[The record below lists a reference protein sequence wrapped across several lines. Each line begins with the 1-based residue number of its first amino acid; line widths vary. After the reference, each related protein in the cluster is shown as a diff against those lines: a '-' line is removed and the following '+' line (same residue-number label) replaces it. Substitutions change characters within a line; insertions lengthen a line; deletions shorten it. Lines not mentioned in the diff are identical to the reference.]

1 MNIYERIGL
10 KRVINAC
17 GKMTILGVSAV
28 DRTVMDEVAEAA
40 SNYVEIDTLIDR
52 VGELI
57 STHTGAEDSCV
68 TSSASAGIAI
78 SVAAVISKGD
88 PNLVERL
95 PDSSG
100 LANEVILLKG
110 HSVNY
115 GAPVT
120 TMVRLGGGVPV
131 EVGQANESEAFHV
144 ASAITG
150 RTAAILYVKS
160 HHAVQK
166 GMVPLAEMIRIAHE
180 HGLPLIIDAAAEED
194 LKKYVAA
201 GADLVI
207 YSGAKA
213 IDAPTSGF
221 ITGRKALIGACKAQ
235 YHGIGRPMKI
245 GKECMLGLVK
255 ALDRYAVHKH
265 DGRADIPA
273 LEAAIAEVNGI
284 RGLSAELEQDEAG
297 REIYRA
303 RVRVHADVLGVDA
316 AAIEAQLRGGSPAI
330 YTRKYYLN
338 AGVFSID
345 PRPLQG
351 DDLAVIV
358 ARLRQLAGACLQENT
373 AKENA

>member
-1 MNIYERIGL
+1 MNIYQRIGL

-28 DRTVMDEVAEAA
+28 DRAVMEQAAEAA
-40 SNYVEIDTLIDR
+40 ANYVEIDALIDR
-52 VGELI
+52 VGVLV
-57 STHTGAEDSCV
+57 SAHTGAEDSCV

-78 SVAAVISKGD
+78 SVAAVISRGA
-88 PNLVERL
+88 PGLVERL

-100 LANEVILLKG
+100 LANEVVLLKG

-120 TMVRLGGGVPV
+120 TMIRLGGGVPV
-131 EVGQANESEAFHV
+131 EAGQANEAEPFQVEA
-144 ASAITG
+144 AIG
-150 RTAAILYVKS
+150 ERTAALLYVKS

-166 GMVPLAEMIRIAHE
+166 GMVPLAEMIRIARE
-180 HGLPLIIDAAAEED
+180 HQLPLIVDAAAEED
-194 LKKYVAA
+194 LRKYVAA

-221 ITGRKALIGACKAQ
+221 ITGRAPLIAACKAQ
-235 YHGIGRPMKI
+235 YHGIGRAMKI
-245 GKECMLGLVK
+245 GKENMLGLLA
-255 ALDRYAVHKH
+255 ALDRYAVQRH
-265 DGRADIPA
+265 DGRADIPR
-273 LEAAIAEVNGI
+273 LQAAIDRINTL
-284 RGLSAELEQDEAG
+284 RGLSAELEHDEAG

-303 RVRVHADVLGVDA
+303 RVRVHPEVLGLDA
-316 AAIEAQLRGGSPAI
+316 VAVEAQLRGGSPAI

-345 PRPLQG
+345 PRALQG
-351 DDLAVIV
+351 DDLDLIV
-358 ARLRQLAGACLQENT
+358 ERLRQLAEQGVREG
-373 AKENA
+373 E